1 MELAIPLAAL
11 TGLYVT
17 SRHNNENKIE
27 CENFENYHENNNID
41 EEEREKQETMKWEW
55 RERIHPCKLQ
65 QR

>member
-27 CENFENYHENNNID
+27 CENFENI
-41 EEEREKQETMKWEW
+41 MKTIISMK
-55 RERIHPCKLQ
+55 RRRKTRHS
-65 QR
+65 